1 MKQLKDMPGICKYCS
16 GCMRLELDNFKSVYR
31 CKDFEPAQVNWEQYI
46 RKELKN
52 AKQSN
57 K

>member
-16 GCMRLELDNFKSVYR
+16 GCMRLELDDFKSVYR

-46 RKELKN
+46 REELKN